1 MTIHIVL
8 NIFHD
13 DFEEFIELVGGEAFD
28 VFGAGIEVAS
38 DVDDETMRKIF
49 LPQRFFSLD
58 EEDIG

>member
-49 LPQRFFSLD
+49 LPQRFF
-58 EEDIG
+58 